1 MVSESKD
8 KKRCLL
14 EESKQLMQDTS
25 TLSKVRIVGRIK
37 SFRYP
42 SSYGRSCRITSL
54 ICRRN

>member
-25 TLSKVRIVGRIK
+25 TLSKVRIVEGIK
-37 SFRYP
+37 SFRC
-42 SSYGRSCRITSL
+42 SSSSGRF
-54 ICRRN
+54 RRNEH